1 MELERGVGDRIQ
13 FGDFEFDSGT
23 GDLRRR
29 DGVKVDRLPPQPAK
43 LLTLLAGRR
52 GAILTREEIREQI
65 WPNTHVDFDASL
77 HFCVRQLREALG
89 DSGTEPRYVKNVP
102 RRGYQL
108 IPDVT
113 DISNPIA
120 APPSRRWLMI
130 AALVVA
136 VAVSVAGV
144 LVTGTWPTNSVPR
157 LRIAIMPFEAPI
169 AEWVLDSLSQRAGQS
184 AGLVGPT
191 TTSAYAASD
200 EGLRRLAADYRVD
213 YIVNGRPV
221 DADGS
226 MRSTSAKATADGL
239 LVEVIRVS
247 DGVHVWVRRYDN
259 LADRQRIG
267 EDISSHVAAVLKLP

>member
-1 MELERGVGDRIQ
+1 VGDRIQ
-13 FGDFEFDSGT
+13 FGEFEFDSAS

-43 LLTLLAGRR
+43 LLALLADRR
-52 GAILTREEIREQI
+52 GAILTRDEIREQL

-89 DSGTEPRYVKNVP
+89 DSAAEPRYVKNVP

-113 DISNPIA
+113 EIA
-120 APPSRRWLMI
+120 SRPVAPRSRRPLT

-136 VAVSVAGV
+136 VTAAFAGV
-144 LVTGTWPTNSVPR
+144 LLMSAWSTNGVPR
-157 LRIAIMPFEAPI
+157 VRIAIMPFEPPI
-169 AEWVLDSLSQRAGQS
+169 AEWVLDRLSQIAGQS
-184 AGLVGPT
+184 AGIVGPT

-200 EGLRRLAADYRVD
+200 SGLRRLATDYRID

-221 DADGS
+221 NAGGE
-226 MRSTSAKATADGL
+226 MRL

-247 DGVHVWVRRYDN
+247 DGVHVWVRRYDD
-259 LADRQRIG
+259 LADRRRIG
-267 EDISSHVAAVLKLP
+267 EDISSHVAAVLKLR